1 MENWTGLTRL
11 TIDTEQPVVMPE
23 GAVHTTTE
31 LMPLEIISQGLSKC
45 VQYRERLL
53 KSRATGALDLSV
65 SRRALLW
72 AM

>member
-1 MENWTGLTRL
+1 
-11 TIDTEQPVVMPE
+11 MPE